1 MFYHMIGNDKIN
13 QEVSRFPL
21 PCMLK
26 AKKINYWTISR
37 VRGDKNLLT
46 NCCYREG
53 TKEATS
59 FLQ

>member
-1 MFYHMIGNDKIN
+1 MIGNYKIN

-26 AKKINYWTISR
+26 EKKINCWTISQ

-53 TKEATS
+53 TKEAATK
-59 FLQ
+59 LDWTIL